1 MLLICPVWCSNLKN
15 IDLSSFNTQN
25 VTNMLGMFNRCSN
38 LKNIDLSSFDT
49 KKVTNMII
57 MYAEC
62 SNFKEIKINKNLGEK
77 IKKENNEEE
86 INIKYID

>member
-1 MLLICPVWCSNLKN
+1 
-15 IDLSSFNTQN
+15 
-25 VTNMLGMFNRCSN
+25 MLGMFNRCSN

-77 IKKENNEEE
+77 IKKEINEEV